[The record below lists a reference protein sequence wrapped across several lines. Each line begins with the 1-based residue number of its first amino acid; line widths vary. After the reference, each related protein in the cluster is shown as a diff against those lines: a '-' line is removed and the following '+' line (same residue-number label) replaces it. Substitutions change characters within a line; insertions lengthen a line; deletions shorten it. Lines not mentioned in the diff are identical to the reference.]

1 MSQCFQ
7 INAQTE
13 KFQPQVTRLIKVAGS
28 IINISSGLAFRGGK
42 GSTVYA
48 ASKAGVLGFTKSL
61 AQELAPRIRVNAVA
75 PGYVDTDMT
84 KGIPPY
90 DVIDLDFPEKMREA
104 LISKIGM
111 GRFGTV
117 EEVADVVLMLAT
129 NEYITGSTVI
139 IDGGIVYE

>member
-1 MSQCFQ
+1 M
-7 INAQTE
+7 
-13 KFQPQVTRLIKVAGS
+13 TRLIQVPGS

-42 GSTVYA
+42 GSTVYS

-84 KGIPPY
+84 KGMPPCDII
-90 DVIDLDFPEKMREA
+90 DVGFPGKMREA
-104 LISKIGM
+104 LISKIGV

-129 NEYITGSTVI
+129 NEYITGSTI
-139 IDGGIVYE
+139 TIDGGMVYE